1 MYQPNLDCQGSPN
14 VSDELELDEV
24 EGLLVLKWTC
34 DRVPLLIRLSTL
46 EHTVSVGSQQSGGIF
61 LQWYSEKARRL
72 TRRSSRLR

>member
-34 DRVPLLIRLSTL
+34 DRVAASDPTL
-46 EHTVSVGSQQSGGIF
+46 NSGA
-61 LQWYSEKARRL
+61 YS
-72 TRRSSRLR
+72 